1 MAIRKT
7 RSRFD
12 FLVFLF
18 IVAITLGSYSSYS
31 KYSSSASGSS
41 KVDIATWNVKVNS
54 EDITNSTTLIEKINF
69 KTISNEYV
77 APNKLAPSSE
87 GYFDIVLDTTSAE
100 VAAHYTISIDL
111 SSASSLGSVSLIGYD
126 DTITD
131 FATESTSVPSEENL
145 SEINDNKIEGDILLD
160 TDTNKGQV
168 KNFRVYL
175 SWDDDESLNET
186 QTTAGSS
193 TTDVEIPITIL
204 VEQYYK

>member
-1 MAIRKT
+1 MAIRKS

-12 FLVFLF
+12 LLVFLF
-18 IVAITLGSYSSYS
+18 IIAITLGSYSSYS

-41 KVDIATWNVKVNS
+41 NVNIAAWNVKVNS
-54 EDITNSTTLIEKINF
+54 EDITNSTTLSEKINF

-111 SSASSLGSVSLIGYD
+111 SSTSTLGSVSLIGYD

-131 FATESTSVPSEENL
+131 FSIESTSVPNEENL
-145 SEINDNKIEGDILLD
+145 REINDNKIEGDILLD
-160 TDTNKGQV
+160 TNTNKGQV

-175 SWDDDESLNET
+175 SWNDDENLNET
-186 QTTAGSS
+186 QTVAGSS